1 MVSYYCKVKKENLR
15 RYTMYIV
22 YAYDD
27 MVCDAVVVFEGSL
40 EECREYVAD
49 DEFDEFE
56 IVAPDGFTSVE

>member
-1 MVSYYCKVKKENLR
+1 M
-15 RYTMYIV
+15 YTV

-27 MVCDAVVVFEGSL
+27 MVCDAVAVFEGSL

-56 IVAPDGFTSVE
+56 IVAPDGFTSVEQTRRKKIKKIKNTY

>member
-1 MVSYYCKVKKENLR
+1 M
-15 RYTMYIV
+15 YTV